1 MNSNSL
7 INPSQIATAICENDN
22 KTLRDLFKGKINGS
36 FHKKSKA
43 KSLSDLAP
51 LSLLITPCSL
61 ITPGLLRA
69 PMKRLNMISAE

>member
-1 MNSNSL
+1 MSCNNF
-7 INPSQIATAICENDN
+7 IDPSQIATAICENDN

-36 FHKKSKA
+36 FLPKSKP
-43 KSLSDLAP
+43 KSLSDLAS

-69 PMKRLNMISAE
+69 PMKRLNMISVE